1 MCPFC
6 YMGKRKFELALE
18 RFHSPEEVKIVW
30 KSFQLQPDLIT
41 DYSLSVHEHLAAM
54 KGYSVREARELNEN
68 VSMAASE
75 VGLEYNFDKAVV
87 ANTFRAHILLHYAKK
102 SGKQDHVKEQLFK
115 SYFTDGLNVDDTD
128 VLIKIAEDAGL
139 DKDGLISAINDEACV
154 DEVREDI
161 YEAGQF
167 GIRGVP
173 FFVFDRKYAVS
184 GAQDPEVFL
193 ETLEK
198 AYVLRAEA

>member
-18 RFHSPEEVKIVW
+18 RFHSPDEVKIVW
-30 KSFQLQPDLIT
+30 KSFQLNPDLIT
-41 DYSLSVHEHLAAM
+41 DSSVSVHEHLAVS
-54 KGYSVREARELNEN
+54 KGYSVGDARELNEN
-68 VSMAASE
+68 VARAAAE
-75 VGLEYNFDKAVV
+75 VGLVYNFDRAVV
-87 ANTFRAHILLHYAKK
+87 ANSFRAHILLHYAKRF
-102 SGKQDHVKEQLFK
+102 GKQDQVKEQLFK
-115 SYFTDGLNVDDTD
+115 SYFTDGLNIDDTD
-128 VLIKIAEDAGL
+128 TLVRIATDAGL
-139 DKDGLISAINDEACV
+139 DKDGLTAAFNDEAWV

-167 GIRGVP
+167 GIRSVP